1 VLGEDLDSFLPPAFL
16 DRYTQPQG
24 KAANVDAAVPR
35 WERLRQEYPEM
46 SAPMTFLKSRLH
58 PILLEVEAELEEVRE
73 RILIVRVDGHPLRA
87 LGGGVDRV
95 EADSDFAFEVATDCV
110 RCQAEPLAGF
120 LVLGPIVVMP
130 AALRVRPAGLKGV
143 GPPVHEEAEVIRH
156 HAGGRFETK
165 PLHLLLPEVRWT
177 APVLHVGGET
187 MRVLG
192 QMDRLGR
199 GHELTRISH

>member
-95 EADSDFAFEVATDCV
+95 EADSDFALKVVADCV
-110 RCQAEPLAGF
+110 QRQTEALAGS
-120 LVLGPIVVMP
+120 LVLGTVVIMP
-130 AALRVRPAGLKGV
+130 GTFRVGSVGLEGV
-143 GPPVHEEAEVIRH
+143 GAAVDEETEVICH
-156 HAGGRFETK
+156 HSGGR
-165 PLHLLLPEVRWT
+165 
-177 APVLHVGGET
+177 
-187 MRVLG
+187 
-192 QMDRLGR
+192 
-199 GHELTRISH
+199 I